1 MLRSDWVKLL
11 IILCV
16 IAVTFLGTAAA
27 QKSSAPRP
35 QDRLAIG
42 EESIRQLL
50 PLMDTDKNGNVSKQS
65 YMKFME
71 AEFHRLDKSNRGE
84 INTRLLT
91 QSNLSASRFTGK

>member
-1 MLRSDWVKLL
+1 MFRPDWVKLL
-11 IILCV
+11 IILSV

-27 QKSSAPRP
+27 QKSSAPRA

-42 EESIRQLL
+42 EENIRQLL
-50 PLMDTDKNGNVSKQS
+50 PLMDADKNGNVSKQS

-84 INTRLLT
+84 INARLLS